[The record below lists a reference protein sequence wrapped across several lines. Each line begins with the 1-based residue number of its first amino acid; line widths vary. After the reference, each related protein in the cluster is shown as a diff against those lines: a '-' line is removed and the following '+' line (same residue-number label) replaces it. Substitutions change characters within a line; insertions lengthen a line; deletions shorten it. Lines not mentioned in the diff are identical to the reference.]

1 MKDALI
7 FGLIGL
13 AVMVLGI
20 LLNKRE
26 KRLFKDPVETT
37 ATVKTYYEYY
47 NETSDNIPGRQ
58 LMYTMAVEYFLP
70 DGTPIQASEQKGSS
84 TKKYPEGQ
92 QIQIQYSREKPDM
105 FNVKGDH
112 SRKAVL
118 IGMIIVGALMTLG
131 GGYMFLTSL

>member
-7 FGLIGL
+7 FGLVGL

-37 ATVKTYYEYY
+37 AKVTTYYEYY
-47 NETSDNIPGRQ
+47 NETPDNISGRQ
-58 LMYTMAVEYFLP
+58 RMYTMAVEYHLA
-70 DGTPIQASEQKGSS
+70 DGTLIQASEQKGSN

-92 QIQIQYSREKPDM
+92 LIQIQYSREKPDL

-112 SRKAVL
+112 SRKIIMV
-118 IGMIIVGALMTLG
+118 GMIVVGVLMVVC
-131 GGYMFLTSL
+131 GGYMFFTI

>member
-1 MKDALI
+1 MQDAVI
-7 FGLIGL
+7 FALIGL
-13 AVMVLGI
+13 AIMVLGI

-37 ATVKTYYEYY
+37 ATVKTYYEYR
-47 NETSDNIPGRQ
+47 NETQDNIPGRQ
-58 LMYTMAVEYFLP
+58 LMYTMAVEYHLS
-70 DGTPIQASEQKGSS
+70 DGTLIQASEQKGSS
-84 TKKYPEGQ
+84 VKKYPEGR

-118 IGMIIVGALMTLG
+118 IGMIIVGALMIIG
-131 GGYMFLTSL
+131 GGYMFFTSL